1 MSNSLGTLMVP
12 ALIIVLSLGVL
23 VPAQDTTYP
32 VVVVNYRELRL
43 VPESM
48 LLLNESHPVFVSEAI
63 LVHLLSD
70 NNTLFWEAIGHFGE
84 TLDSNSSVSTF
95 VLVQINNTGFNEF
108 LVGLSLDNTTL
119 RWVTG
124 LNSSITADFGT
135 IVQAATGF
143 FMNRGHYWGL
153 CEELIVLPGSLVGQS
168 QDIVWR
174 ARFHQ
179 IAESEKMDTSPRFFR
194 PCAEHRLHQ
203 SALQFVFGFKPNL
216 CLGGVRRSVLPAD
229 CCSLQGPGII
239 SLERPSEL
247 LGPNSAHG

>member
-1 MSNSLGTLMVP
+1 
-12 ALIIVLSLGVL
+12 
-23 VPAQDTTYP
+23 
-32 VVVVNYRELRL
+32 
-43 VPESM
+43 M

-84 TLDSNSSVSTF
+84 IFDSNSSVSTF

-179 IAESEKMDTSPRFFR
+179 IAESERWTLLLDSSGHVLSTDFTSL
-194 PCAEHRLHQ
+194 PCSSCSDSSLI
-203 SALQFVFGFKPNL
+203 FVL
-216 CLGGVRRSVLPAD
+216 VVSGGVSCLLTVVLFKARA
-229 CCSLQGPGII
+229 S
-239 SLERPSEL
+239 S
-247 LGPNSAHG
+247 H